1 MRMKTARVDFSV
13 TGTEVAPTI
22 LVSLSNFDLRI
33 LMTWQ
38 RKKMLIVMTIITG
51 TASKYTEDLQMEFER
66 RQKLEELFL
75 ARVNCNC

>member
-1 MRMKTARVDFSV
+1 MIHIVYRYIYINTGMRMKTARVDFSV

-51 TASKYTEDLQMEFER
+51 TASKYTEGLQMEF
-66 RQKLEELFL
+66 
-75 ARVNCNC
+75 